1 MAEPCD
7 CLNDCGDDRRVH
19 EYLVEPCA
27 GRMREKLAEKQ
38 RLQQKLQRRLDA
50 KAWRQ
55 LPDALRRLEVV
66 AVHRRHG
73 CTVGR
78 GDSLVRL
85 ADVLRLIDE
94 QNQEPAH
101 VG

>member
-27 GRMREKLAEKQ
+27 GRMREKLAKKQ
-38 RLQQKLQRRLDA
+38 RLQEELQRQLDA

-55 LPDALRRLEVV
+55 LPEALRRLEVV
-66 AVHRRHG
+66 AVQRRPG

-85 ADVLRLIDE
+85 ADVLRLTDATSRA
-94 QNQEPAH
+94 PD
-101 VG
+101 

>member
-1 MAEPCD
+1 MAERCD

-38 RLQQKLQRRLDA
+38 RLQEELQRRLDA

-55 LPDALRRLEVV
+55 LPAALRSLEVV
-66 AVHRRHG
+66 TVQRRSG

-78 GDSLVRL
+78 GDSLVRRS
-85 ADVLRLIDE
+85 DVLRLIDDRGWVA
-94 QNQEPAH
+94 NH
-101 VG
+101 VD